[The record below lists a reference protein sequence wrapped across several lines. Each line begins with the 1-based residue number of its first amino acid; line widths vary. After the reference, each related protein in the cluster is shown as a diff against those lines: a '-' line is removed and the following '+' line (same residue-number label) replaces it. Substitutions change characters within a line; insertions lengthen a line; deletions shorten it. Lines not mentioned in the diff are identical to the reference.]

1 MMKRMCC
8 LVAVLALTG
17 SASAV
22 NIVWNRGAETS
33 KSLTMPSG
41 NFSAALLLTTT
52 ARTGGGADTK
62 IVSFDNFYQT
72 EILRFKNAEGIGAHH
87 FTWWSEPNTATNT
100 GQHSVV
106 LNFTKQANGSY
117 KIGVF
122 VDGVRDIRTE
132 NYNDGTRTPIS
143 DTLSLTFVENSTLW
157 TYEGFAIYDDVL
169 TTDEMNTLQTTRD
182 VESIVPEPSFLALLA
197 LGAGALALRRKAKCA

>member
-41 NFSAALLLTTT
+41 NFSAALLLTTSFST
-52 ARTGGGADTK
+52 MSGSNTP
-62 IVSFDNFYQT
+62 IVSFGNFSETHIYG
-72 EILRFKNAEGIGAHH
+72 FNSSEGLGVKHGGWWGAAVSS
-87 FTWWSEPNTATNT
+87 TVS

-106 LNFTKQANGSY
+106 LNFTKQTDGAY

-122 VDGVRDIRTE
+122 VDGVADARTG
-132 NYNDGTRTPIS
+132 NVYDQALSSTS

>member
-1 MMKRMCC
+1 MMKKICC

-22 NIVWNRGAETS
+22 NILWNRGTETS
-33 KSLTMPSG
+33 TSLTMPSG
-41 NFSAALLLTTT
+41 NFSAALILTTI
-52 ARTGGGADTK
+52 ARTGTGADTA
-62 IVSFDNFYQT
+62 IVKFSNFPST

-87 FTWWSEPNTATNT
+87 NEWWGTVKPATNT

-106 LNFTKQANGSY
+106 LNFTRQANGSY

-122 VDGVRDIRTE
+122 VDGVADSRTG
-132 NYNDGTRTPIS
+132 NYNDNTRS
-143 DTLSLTFVENSTLW
+143 SSSNTLTLTFAEQPALW
-157 TYEGFAIYDDVL
+157 TYEGFAVYDDVL
-169 TTDEMNTLQTTRD
+169 TVDEMKTLQETRD
-182 VESIVPEPSFLALLA
+182 VASIPEPSFLALLA